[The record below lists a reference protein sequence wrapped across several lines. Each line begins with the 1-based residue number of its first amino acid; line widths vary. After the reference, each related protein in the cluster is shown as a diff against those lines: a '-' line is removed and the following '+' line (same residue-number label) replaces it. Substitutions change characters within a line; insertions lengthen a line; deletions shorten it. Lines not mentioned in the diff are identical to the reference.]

1 MSPTRVIIAVV
12 GLLVLRP
19 RSCQNELPA
28 HLFRGSALSGSPEH
42 LVFDR
47 GHVGDQV
54 AEGLCRLRAL
64 AREMGDHIPEVIDFL
79 AKPRVL
85 AD

>member
-1 MSPTRVIIAVV
+1 MPVRDGPYTSALSNH
-12 GLLVLRP
+12 LLT
-19 RSCQNELPA
+19 
-28 HLFRGSALSGSPEH
+28 LSGSPQH

-47 GHVGDQV
+47 GHLGGQV
-54 AEGLCRLRAL
+54 AEGLCCLRAL
-64 AREMGDHIPEVIDFL
+64 AREMGDHIPEVTDFL